1 MNALFL
7 SWQKQQHFVT
17 LVKFFSR
24 QLETLALLQCRVLLR
39 GVCNQYGAKIHC
51 PATIF
56 TARHKHKKYLWM
68 LAGLSSARQAT
79 EKLKM
84 KRKKE
89 YWIVT
94 DEDNCTWFQH
104 LRPMWLADLLIK
116 RTWRATLLSCLSQ
129 VCQLPCILE
138 ILASGQKIPVRLA
151 HVQPNC
157 GNQHLTEGEGLS
169 CRRKYGRSLLQH
181 WTCPPLLMGSGLFDN
196 CALFVA

>member
-1 MNALFL
+1 MWSECAFL
-7 SWQKQQHFVT
+7 LLTKTTAFCTSGQ
-17 LVKFFSR
+17 FFSR

-39 GVCNQYGAKIHC
+39 GVCNQYGVKIHC

-79 EKLKM
+79 VKLKM

-94 DEDNCTWFQH
+94 DDEDNCTWFQH

-129 VCQLPCILE
+129 VCQLRVFW
-138 ILASGQKIPVRLA
+138 KF
-151 HVQPNC
+151 
-157 GNQHLTEGEGLS
+157 
-169 CRRKYGRSLLQH
+169 SLLVKKYQ
-181 WTCPPLLMGSGLFDN
+181 WD
-196 CALFVA
+196 

>member
-1 MNALFL
+1 MRFSSPDKNNSILYLWSSFFLGNFRHLLYSNVESCWGGFVINMAPKSTAQLLFL
-7 SWQKQQHFVT
+7 PRDT
-17 LVKFFSR
+17 
-24 QLETLALLQCRVLLR
+24 
-39 GVCNQYGAKIHC
+39 NI
-51 PATIF
+51 
-56 TARHKHKKYLWM
+56 KKYSCV

-79 EKLKM
+79 VKLKM

-94 DEDNCTWFQH
+94 DDEDNCTWFQH